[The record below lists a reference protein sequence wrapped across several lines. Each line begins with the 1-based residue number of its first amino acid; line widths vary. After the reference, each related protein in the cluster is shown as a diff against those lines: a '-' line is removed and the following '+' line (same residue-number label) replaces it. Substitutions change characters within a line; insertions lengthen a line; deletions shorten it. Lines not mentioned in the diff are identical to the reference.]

1 MPLTQPEDQPEDH
14 FEDHFVDGPDSEAF
28 ERFSCLLQQALSSGD
43 SDELATAA
51 RVLGHLARVRGSM
64 AAESVEREL
73 LRSLEWLEHPQ
84 DLEPARHRHAACLVI
99 TELAENAPTLLFV
112 HIREVFG
119 HLWTAVREA
128 RLAVREAAA
137 RALRACLR
145 VVGQREHRLVAQWYD
160 GVYDNAM
167 AVIRRHDAAAAPYT
181 PRRVPSATCHRS
193 YPIPRCIRA
202 PSAARHSL
210 ATASPP
216 PRHRLATASPPPPAL
231 ATASPRSPSPSDAI
245 HGSLL
250 AMAELHDSLAARRA
264 RGAAYSELSPLQCA
278 EAYAAVWAVR
288 EHRERQVLAL
298 RRRPPAPRRT
308 HPTVPPPGAFTA
320 PPIATRLSPT
330 RRPPRPLR

>member
-1 MPLTQPEDQPEDH
+1 MPLTQPEDPEDEY
-14 FEDHFVDGPDSEAF
+14 FEVDEPDSEAF

-43 SDELATAA
+43 CDGLATAA
-51 RVLGHLARVRGSM
+51 HILGHLARVRGSM

-73 LRSLEWLEHPQ
+73 RRSLEWLQHPQ
-84 DLEPARHRHAACLVI
+84 GLEPSRHRHAACLVI

-119 HLWTAVREA
+119 HVWTAVRDA

-202 PSAARHSL
+202 PSAARHRL

-216 PRHRLATASPPPPAL
+216 PRRAVPVPRTRSTARCSHWPSC
-231 ATASPRSPSPSDAI
+231 TTRSPRGEP
-245 HGSLL
+245 
-250 AMAELHDSLAARRA
+250 EARLIASSR
-264 RGAAYSELSPLQCA
+264 SSS
-278 EAYAAVWAVR
+278 V
-288 EHRERQVLAL
+288 
-298 RRRPPAPRRT
+298 PRRT
-308 HPTVPPPGAFTA
+308 QPCGP
-320 PPIATRLSPT
+320 
-330 RRPPRPLR
+330 